1 MKTNQTTIRQIQDTV
16 AEITHNYESHD
27 VLMAKEGIHLPS
39 RDTII
44 HLIKELRRIMFPG
57 YFGDENLATYVGDYF
72 VGSHLNHIYEVLKEQ
87 IVTALIYQNTVIIDR
102 ETVHEEGQ
110 KEAGC
115 DRLTPEQAEENAEE
129 ICRYFISRLPHVQQ
143 MLLKDVQAGFDGDPA
158 AQSKEDIIISY
169 PGLFAIY
176 VYRVAHELYKKQVP
190 YIPRIMTEYA
200 HSRTGI
206 DINSGAE
213 IGEYFFIDHGT
224 GVVIGETTTIGNHV
238 KLYQGVTL
246 GALSTRM
253 GQQLAG
259 VKRHPTI
266 EDNVTIYSGSSIL
279 GGDTVIGHGTVIGGN
294 AFITESVAAET
305 KVIVKNPEMT
315 FKGPR
320 KKNGENGAWEI

>member
-1 MKTNQTTIRQIQDTV
+1 MKMDHAMITQIQQVV
-16 AEITHNYESHD
+16 AEINKNYDSHD
-27 VLMAKEGIHLPS
+27 VLMAKDGRHLPS
-39 RDTII
+39 RSTII
-44 HLIKELRRIMFPG
+44 LILKELRRIMFPG
-57 YFGDENLATYVGDYF
+57 YFGDEDLSTYVGDYF
-72 VGSHLNHIYEVLKEQ
+72 VGSNLNHVYQVLKEQ
-87 IVTALIYQNTVIIDR
+87 IVTALIYRQSD
-102 ETVHEEGQ
+102 G
-110 KEAGC
+110 
-115 DRLTPEQAEENAEE
+115 LTAEEAQRQAEE
-129 ICRYFISRLPHVQQ
+129 ICQYFISRLPYIQQ

-176 VYRVAHELYKKQVP
+176 VYRVAHELYDKQVP

-206 DINSGAE
+206 DINAGAS

-224 GVVIGETTTIGNHV
+224 GVVIGETTVIGNHV

-253 GQQLAG
+253 GQQLVG

-266 EDNVTIYSGSSIL
+266 EDNVTIYSGSTIL
-279 GGDTVIGHGTVIGGN
+279 GGDTVIGRDTIIGGN
-294 AFITESVAAET
+294 AFITASVAAET

-315 FKGPR
+315 FKGG
-320 KKNGENGAWEI
+320 KKSELDMDAWVWEI

>member
-1 MKTNQTTIRQIQDTV
+1 MKMDHAMITQIQQVV
-16 AEITHNYESHD
+16 AEINKNYDSHD
-27 VLMAKEGIHLPS
+27 VLMAKDGRHLPS
-39 RDTII
+39 RSTII
-44 HLIKELRRIMFPG
+44 LILKELRRIMFPG
-57 YFGDENLATYVGDYF
+57 YFGDEDLSTYVGDYF
-72 VGSHLNHIYEVLKEQ
+72 VGSNLNHVYQVLKEQ
-87 IVTALIYQNTVIIDR
+87 IVTALIYRQSD
-102 ETVHEEGQ
+102 G
-110 KEAGC
+110 
-115 DRLTPEQAEENAEE
+115 LTAEEAQRQAEE
-129 ICRYFISRLPHVQQ
+129 ICQYFISRLPYIQQ

-176 VYRVAHELYKKQVP
+176 VYRVAHELYDKQVP

-206 DINSGAE
+206 DINAGAS

-224 GVVIGETTTIGNHV
+224 GVVIGETTVIGNHV

-246 GALSTRM
+246 GALSTRI

-266 EDNVTIYSGSSIL
+266 EDNVTIYSGSTIL
-279 GGDTVIGHGTVIGGN
+279 GGDTVIGRDTIIGGN
-294 AFITESVAAET
+294 AFITASVAAET

-315 FKGPR
+315 FKGG
-320 KKNGENGAWEI
+320 KKSELDMDAWVWEI

>member
-1 MKTNQTTIRQIQDTV
+1 MKMDHAMITQIQQVV
-16 AEITHNYESHD
+16 AEINKNYDSHD
-27 VLMAKEGIHLPS
+27 VLMAKDGRHLPS
-39 RDTII
+39 RSTII
-44 HLIKELRRIMFPG
+44 LILKELRRIMFPG
-57 YFGDENLATYVGDYF
+57 YFGDEDLSTYVGDYF
-72 VGSHLNHIYEVLKEQ
+72 VGSNLNHVYQVLKEQ
-87 IVTALIYQNTVIIDR
+87 IVTALIYRQSD
-102 ETVHEEGQ
+102 G
-110 KEAGC
+110 
-115 DRLTPEQAEENAEE
+115 LTAEEAQRQAEE
-129 ICRYFISRLPHVQQ
+129 ICQYFISRLPYIQQ

-176 VYRVAHELYKKQVP
+176 VYRVAHELYDKQVP

-206 DINSGAE
+206 DINAGAS

-224 GVVIGETTTIGNHV
+224 GVVIGETTVIGNHV

-266 EDNVTIYSGSSIL
+266 EDNVTIYSGSTIL
-279 GGDTVIGHGTVIGGN
+279 DAWV
-294 AFITESVAAET
+294 
-305 KVIVKNPEMT
+305 
-315 FKGPR
+315 
-320 KKNGENGAWEI
+320 WEI

>member
-1 MKTNQTTIRQIQDTV
+1 MEMNQVITEQIQQTV
-16 AEITHNYESHD
+16 AEITHNYETND
-27 VLMAKEGIHLPS
+27 VLMAKEGRHLPS
-39 RDTII
+39 RNTII
-44 HLIKELRRIMFPG
+44 LMLKELRRIMFPG
-57 YFGDENLATYVGDYF
+57 YFGEENLSTYMGDYF
-72 VGSHLNHIYEVLKEQ
+72 VGSHLNHIYQTLKEQ
-87 IVTALIYQNTVIIDR
+87 IITALIYRNAVMKESD
-102 ETVHEEGQ
+102 EG
-110 KEAGC
+110 KEAVAL
-115 DRLTPEQAEENAEE
+115 RAEDAQQQAEE
-129 ICRYFISRLPHVQQ
+129 ICKYFISRLPYIQQ

-158 AQSKEDIIISY
+158 AQSKEDIIASY

-176 VYRVAHELYKKQVP
+176 VYRIAHELYIKQVP

-206 DINSGAE
+206 DINSGAS

-266 EDNVTIYSGSSIL
+266 EDHVTIYSGSTIL
-279 GGDTVIGHGTVIGGN
+279 GGDTVIGRGTVIGGN
-294 AFITESVAAET
+294 AFITESVAADT

-315 FKGPR
+315 FKG
-320 KKNGENGAWEI
+320 KKSPDNETWEI

>member
-1 MKTNQTTIRQIQDTV
+1 MKMDHAMITQIQQVV
-16 AEITHNYESHD
+16 AEINKNYDSHD
-27 VLMAKEGIHLPS
+27 VLMAKDGRHLPS
-39 RDTII
+39 RSTII
-44 HLIKELRRIMFPG
+44 LILKELRRIMFPG
-57 YFGDENLATYVGDYF
+57 YFGDEDLSTYVGDYF
-72 VGSHLNHIYEVLKEQ
+72 VGSNLNHVYQVLKEQ
-87 IVTALIYQNTVIIDR
+87 IVTALIYRQSD
-102 ETVHEEGQ
+102 G
-110 KEAGC
+110 
-115 DRLTPEQAEENAEE
+115 LTAEEAQRQAEE
-129 ICRYFISRLPHVQQ
+129 ICQYFISRLPYIQQ

-176 VYRVAHELYKKQVP
+176 VYRVAHELYDKQVP

-206 DINSGAE
+206 DINAGAS

-224 GVVIGETTTIGNHV
+224 GVVIGETTVIGNHV

-266 EDNVTIYSGSSIL
+266 EDNVTIYSGSTIL
-279 GGDTVIGHGTVIGGN
+279 GGDTVIGRDTIIGGN
-294 AFITESVAAET
+294 AFITASVAAET

-315 FKGPR
+315 FKGG
-320 KKNGENGAWEI
+320 KKSELDMDAWVWEI

>member
-1 MKTNQTTIRQIQDTV
+1 MNHAMIEQIQRTV
-16 AEITHNYESHD
+16 AEITHNYETND
-27 VLMAKEGIHLPS
+27 VLMPKEGRHLPS
-39 RDTII
+39 RSTII
-44 HLIKELRRIMFPG
+44 LLLKELRRIMFPG
-57 YFGDENLATYVGDYF
+57 YFGDENLSAYVGDYF
-72 VGSHLNHIYEVLKEQ
+72 AGSHLNHVYQNLKEQ
-87 IVTALIYQNTVIIDR
+87 IITALVYKSEAHRDDKDTQVNT
-102 ETVHEEGQ
+102 EEPILTL
-110 KEAGC
+110 EAAG
-115 DRLTPEQAEENAEE
+115 EQAED
-129 ICRYFISRLPHVQQ
+129 ICRYFISRLPYIQE
-143 MLLKDVQAGFDGDPA
+143 MLLKDVQAGYDGDPA
-158 AQSKEDIIISY
+158 AQSKEDIIASY

-176 VYRVAHELYKKQVP
+176 VYRIAHELYQKQVP
-190 YIPRIMTEYA
+190 FIPRIMTEYA

-224 GVVIGETTTIGNHV
+224 GVVIGETTVIGNHV

-266 EDNVTIYSGSSIL
+266 EDHVTIYSGSTIL
-279 GGDTVIGHGTVIGGN
+279 GGNTVIGRGTVIGGN

-315 FKGPR
+315 FKGSGSPE
-320 KKNGENGAWEI
+320 KDMNNWVWEI

>member
-1 MKTNQTTIRQIQDTV
+1 MDRTMIEQIQQTV
-16 AEITHNYESHD
+16 KEITHNYEANE
-27 VLMAKEGIHLPS
+27 VLMPKEGRHLPS
-39 RDTII
+39 RSTII
-44 HLIKELRRIMFPG
+44 QMLKELRRVMFPG
-57 YFGDENLATYVGDYF
+57 YFGDENLSTYVGDYF
-72 VGSHLNHIYEVLKEQ
+72 VGSHLNHVYQNLKEQ
-87 IVTALIYQNTVIIDR
+87 IITALVY
-102 ETVHEEGQ
+102 Q
-110 KEAGC
+110 KEAAGKSDDTEDGTVVPPC
-115 DRLTPEQAEENAEE
+115 TTETAEEKAEA
-129 ICRYFISRLPHVQQ
+129 ICNYFISRLPYIQQ

-158 AQSKEDIIISY
+158 AQSKEDIIASY

-176 VYRVAHELYKKQVP
+176 VYRIAHELYLQQVP

-206 DINSGAE
+206 DINSGAA

-224 GVVIGETTTIGNHV
+224 GVVIGETTIIGNHV

-253 GQQLAG
+253 GQQLSG

-266 EDNVTIYSGSSIL
+266 EDHVTIYSGSTIL
-279 GGDTVIGHGTVIGGN
+279 GGNTVIGSGTVIGGN

-315 FKGPR
+315 FKGR
-320 KKNGENGAWEI
+320 KNPEEDMNAWVWEI

>member
-1 MKTNQTTIRQIQDTV
+1 MKPIMMEQIQQTV
-16 AEITHNYESHD
+16 AEITKNYETND
-27 VLMAKEGIHLPS
+27 VLMGKEGRRLPS
-39 RDTII
+39 RNTII
-44 HLIKELRRIMFPG
+44 LMLKELRRVMFPG
-57 YFGDENLATYVGDYF
+57 YFGDEDLSVYMGDYF
-72 VGSHLNHIYEVLKEQ
+72 VGSHLNKIYQTLKQQ
-87 IVTALIYQNTVIIDR
+87 IVLALIYNDA
-102 ETVHEEGQ
+102 ELSEEAATQ
-110 KEAGC
+110 
-115 DRLTPEQAEENAEE
+115 QAEE
-129 ICRYFISRLPHVQQ
+129 ISQYFISRLPYVQQ

-176 VYRVAHELYKKQVP
+176 VYRIAHELYLKQVP
-190 YIPRIMTEYA
+190 HIPRIMTEYA

-206 DINSGAE
+206 DINSGAD

-266 EDNVTIYSGSSIL
+266 EDHVTIYSGSTIL
-279 GGDTVIGHGTVIGGN
+279 GGDTVIGRGTVIGGN
-294 AFITESVAAET
+294 AFITESVAADT

-315 FKGPR
+315 FKGTGADT
-320 KKNGENGAWEI
+320 KGENTWGWEI

>member
-1 MKTNQTTIRQIQDTV
+1 MKPIMMEQIQQTV
-16 AEITHNYESHD
+16 AEITKNYETND
-27 VLMAKEGIHLPS
+27 VLMGKEGRRLPS
-39 RDTII
+39 RNTII
-44 HLIKELRRIMFPG
+44 LMLKELRRVMFPG
-57 YFGDENLATYVGDYF
+57 YFGDEDLSVYMGDYF
-72 VGSHLNHIYEVLKEQ
+72 VGSHLNKIYQTLKQQ
-87 IVTALIYQNTVIIDR
+87 IVLALIYNDAELR
-102 ETVHEEGQ
+102 E
-110 KEAGC
+110 EAA
-115 DRLTPEQAEENAEE
+115 TQQAEE
-129 ICRYFISRLPHVQQ
+129 ISQYFISRLPYVQQ

-176 VYRVAHELYKKQVP
+176 VYRIAHELYLKQVP
-190 YIPRIMTEYA
+190 HIPRIMTEYA

-206 DINSGAE
+206 DINSGAD

-266 EDNVTIYSGSSIL
+266 EDHVTIYSGSTIL
-279 GGDTVIGHGTVIGGN
+279 GGDTVIGRGTVIGGN
-294 AFITESVAAET
+294 AFITESVAADT

-315 FKGPR
+315 FKGTGADT
-320 KKNGENGAWEI
+320 KGENTWGWEI

>member
-1 MKTNQTTIRQIQDTV
+1 MRQEMKLSMMEQIQQTV
-16 AEITHNYESHD
+16 AEITNNYETND
-27 VLMAKEGIHLPS
+27 LLMGKEGRHLPS
-39 RDTII
+39 RNTII
-44 HLIKELRRIMFPG
+44 LMLKELRRVMFPG
-57 YFGDENLATYVGDYF
+57 YFGDEDLSAYMGDYF
-72 VGSHLNHIYEVLKEQ
+72 VGSHLNNIVQTLRQQ
-87 IVTALIYQNTVIIDR
+87 IVTALIYNDEKLT
-102 ETVHEEGQ
+102 EEAANR
-110 KEAGC
+110 K
-115 DRLTPEQAEENAEE
+115 AED
-129 ICRYFISRLPHVQQ
+129 ICRYFISRLPYIQQ

-176 VYRVAHELYKKQVP
+176 VYRIAHELYLKQVP
-190 YIPRIMTEYA
+190 HIPRIMTEYA

-224 GVVIGETTTIGNHV
+224 GVVIGETTQIGNHV

-246 GALSTRM
+246 GALSTRV

-266 EDNVTIYSGSSIL
+266 EDNVTIYSGSTIL
-279 GGDTVIGHGTVIGGN
+279 GGDTVIGAGTVIGGN
-294 AFITESVAAET
+294 AFITESVAANT

-315 FKGPR
+315 FKET
-320 KKNGENGAWEI
+320 KKKTEGENTWGWEI

>member
-1 MKTNQTTIRQIQDTV
+1 MKPIMMEQIQQTV
-16 AEITHNYESHD
+16 AEITKNYETND
-27 VLMAKEGIHLPS
+27 VLMGKEGRRLPS
-39 RDTII
+39 RNTII
-44 HLIKELRRIMFPG
+44 LMLKELRRVMFPG
-57 YFGDENLATYVGDYF
+57 YFGDEDLSVYMGDYF
-72 VGSHLNHIYEVLKEQ
+72 VGSHLNKIYQTLKQQ
-87 IVTALIYQNTVIIDR
+87 IVLALIYNDA
-102 ETVHEEGQ
+102 ELSEEAATQ
-110 KEAGC
+110 
-115 DRLTPEQAEENAEE
+115 QAEE
-129 ICRYFISRLPHVQQ
+129 ISQYFISRLPYVQQ

-176 VYRVAHELYKKQVP
+176 VYRIAHELYLKQVP
-190 YIPRIMTEYA
+190 HIPRIMTEYA

-206 DINSGAE
+206 DINSGAD

-224 GVVIGETTTIGNHV
+224 GVVIGETTIIGNHV

-266 EDNVTIYSGSSIL
+266 EDHVTIYSGSTIL
-279 GGDTVIGHGTVIGGN
+279 GGDTVIGRGTVIGGN
-294 AFITESVAAET
+294 AFITESVAADT

-315 FKGPR
+315 FKGTGADT
-320 KKNGENGAWEI
+320 KGENTWGWEI